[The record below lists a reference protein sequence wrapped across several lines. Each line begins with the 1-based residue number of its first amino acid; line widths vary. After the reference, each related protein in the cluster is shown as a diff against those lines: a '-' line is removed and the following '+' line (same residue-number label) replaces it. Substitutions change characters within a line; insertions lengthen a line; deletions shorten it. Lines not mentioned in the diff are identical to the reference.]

1 MGNSWARRVPAKL
14 LVRWLAGLLLSAI
27 FLWAVLRGINLGRV
41 GSILAGANRELAI
54 PALLAFMA
62 SVAARSWRWL
72 LCFEEDDPLAF
83 PDSLMAYSLGSV
95 SAFVIPAR
103 LGDLVRVYA
112 VGYTS
117 PVSRARALGTLVVER
132 LSDLFAVVLLVSA
145 MLPLFHLPGW
155 VISADVVA
163 AILCVCALVVV
174 YWLARQRERLSL
186 PEWVLRRRLLEPG
199 GRLFLRLL
207 DGFGAV
213 KDARRGAAIVALAFL
228 VWLLTVT
235 SYVASFRALSIPLG
249 WREGALL
256 TGVLALVA
264 IVPAGPGYAGSFEL
278 AAVALLGLFKVDSS
292 VAVAYIEYTRIISLI
307 SLAIMT
313 LLGALA
319 TRLRRQMPRP
329 APAAAGE
336 PGLDDA
342 VPGAFDSG
350 AGGQ

>member
-1 MGNSWARRVPAKL
+1 
-14 LVRWLAGLLLSAI
+14 
-27 FLWAVLRGINLGRV
+27 
-41 GSILAGANRELAI
+41 
-54 PALLAFMA
+54 
-62 SVAARSWRWL
+62 
-72 LCFEEDDPLAF
+72 
-83 PDSLMAYSLGSV
+83 
-95 SAFVIPAR
+95 
-103 LGDLVRVYA
+103 
-112 VGYTS
+112 
-117 PVSRARALGTLVVER
+117 
-132 LSDLFAVVLLVSA
+132 
-145 MLPLFHLPGW
+145 
-155 VISADVVA
+155 
-163 AILCVCALVVV
+163 
-174 YWLARQRERLSL
+174 
-186 PEWVLRRRLLEPG
+186 RRRLLEPG